1 VDGNMKPVIAVDIG
15 GTKIVAALV
24 SRQGHVVDVK
34 KTDTLAWEGFQPVAN
49 RLFSSIDTILRS
61 NGLSPGDLSGISV
74 AVASPIDMANGLVT
88 TPPNLP
94 GWRMVPLRDM
104 IREKYG
110 ISSYLINDAKAAAVA
125 EFLLGSGK
133 GIDNMLAVT
142 LGTGI
147 GCGIIIGGRLYL
159 GESGA
164 AGEVGHMT
172 IDSNGPKCACGS
184 TGCWEVF
191 ASGAAMEREAARR
204 LGAGMPSSL
213 HGSSPTGREIVAAAR
228 SGDDLA
234 LGVLSWSSNH
244 IGAGLANLINIFNPR
259 MIVLGGG
266 LSAVGDLLL
275 LPAISAAKRRA
286 FPLPAEAVSIVP
298 SALGNDAGMLGA
310 AAFAFRLGQV

>member
-1 VDGNMKPVIAVDIG
+1 MDSNIKPVIAVDLG

-24 SRQGHVVDVK
+24 SRQGLVVDVK
-34 KTDTLAWEGFQPVAN
+34 KTDTLAGEGFQPVAN
-49 RLFSSIDTILRS
+49 RLFSSIDTLLRS
-61 NGLSPGDLSGISV
+61 NSLSPGDLSGISV

-94 GWRMVPLRDM
+94 GWRLVPLRDI

-147 GCGIIIGGRLYL
+147 GCGIIIGGRLYW

-172 IDSNGPKCACGS
+172 IDANGP
-184 TGCWEVF
+184 T
-191 ASGAAMEREAARR
+191 MR
-204 LGAGMPSSL
+204 LWQHRL
-213 HGSSPTGREIVAAAR
+213 
-228 SGDDLA
+228 
-234 LGVLSWSSNH
+234 
-244 IGAGLANLINIFNPR
+244 
-259 MIVLGGG
+259 LGG
-266 LSAVGDLLL
+266 
-275 LPAISAAKRRA
+275 
-286 FPLPAEAVSIVP
+286 
-298 SALGNDAGMLGA
+298 
-310 AAFAFRLGQV
+310 FRLGRCHGEGGCKTPQCRHAVIASRRQSHWARNSSCRQVGG